1 MNKNTALLNKITAQL
16 PGQEREFLEFMGG
29 EANSFIDWSKKSME
43 ELLNSFIEFE
53 EDNNGMELDEDTMDQ
68 VLEIYIPGFI
78 SGEGF

>member
-1 MNKNTALLNKITAQL
+1 MDKATVLLNKITAQL

-29 EANSFIDWSKKSME
+29 EANSFIKWGEKSME

-53 EDNNGMELDEDTMDQ
+53 EDNNEMELDEDTMDQ
-68 VLEIYIPGFI
+68 VLKIYIPGFI